1 MRVRSSARS
10 HSSKVHNEE
19 GFSRSRY
26 TIAIARLADPACP
39 CLVLVSLLAATDV
52 NPFAR
57 LRRSARELE
66 DLGGKELVVIER
78 AGDDLN
84 ARIIWGG

>member
-1 MRVRSSARS
+1 MLSPGWR
-10 HSSKVHNEE
+10 
-19 GFSRSRY
+19 
-26 TIAIARLADPACP
+26 IPLACP